1 MTAKMKR
8 RDFITFLGGAT
19 MAWPLAARAQQPA
32 MPVIGVLDF
41 GWPERRTNLLAGF
54 HKGLNETGY
63 IEGRNVAIEFRWAQN
78 DNARLADF
86 AADLVRRQVAVI
98 ATTAGTPALAARAA
112 TTTIPIV
119 FNTAGDPVQMGL
131 VASLNR
137 PGGNVTGVANLHMQL
152 AAKRLGFLHELLPRA
167 TRLAVLVNPNSR
179 NAQSEIADAR
189 ARASAIGREL
199 DAVTASTSH
208 EIDIAFAS
216 LVQKRTDGLLVGPHT
231 FFLDRRAQLLTLAA
245 RHALPTIFGFREF
258 AEAGGLMSYGSSL
271 GDQYR
276 QIGIYAGRILKGERP
291 ADLPVVQASKF
302 EFVINVQTAKTLG
315 IDVPPT
321 LLALADEVIE

>member
-1 MTAKMKR
+1 M
-8 RDFITFLGGAT
+8 IVG
-19 MAWPLAARAQQPA
+19 
-32 MPVIGVLDF
+32 
-41 GWPERRTNLLAGF
+41 N
-54 HKGLNETGY
+54 
-63 IEGRNVAIEFRWAQN
+63 
-78 DNARLADF
+78 
-86 AADLVRRQVAVI
+86 
-98 ATTAGTPALAARAA
+98 TPSALATKAA
-112 TTTIPIV
+112 TAAIPIV
-119 FNTAGDPVQMGL
+119 FVTGSDPIRTDL

-167 TRLAVLVNPNSR
+167 ARLAVLVNPNSR
-179 NAQSEIADAR
+179 NAQSEIADAQ

-199 DAVTASTSH
+199 DVFTAGTSH

-216 LVQKRTDGLLVGPHT
+216 LVQKRTDGLLIGPHT

-258 AEAGGLMSYGSSL
+258 VEAGGLMSYGSNL
-271 GDQYR
+271 RDQYR